1 MSVDKNKVREI
12 WKQLQHIADIHN
24 YREFEIAYLI
34 DEMLNNEI
42 NSEEEITDQLIDI
55 VETVCSGVDS
65 LLNEF
70 VYDEMV
76 NIGRNIEESR
86 EMGEED

>member
-12 WKQLQHIADIHN
+12 WKQLQRIAYTHN

-55 VETVCSGVDS
+55 VKTVCNGVDS

>member
-1 MSVDKNKVREI
+1 
-12 WKQLQHIADIHN
+12 
-24 YREFEIAYLI
+24 
-34 DEMLNNEI
+34 MLNNEI

>member
-12 WKQLQHIADIHN
+12 WKQLQHIADTHN